1 MTRKDFER
9 MACPLDGD
17 ALDVLEG
24 KIDGFDPGSPFNPT
38 PGEMGLRQSGF
49 RGSIISTNFKK

>member
-38 PGEMGLRQSGF
+38 PGEMGLRQSVLEV
-49 RGSIISTNFKK
+49 R

>member
-1 MTRKDFER
+1 MTREELER

-24 KIDGFDPGSPFNPT
+24 KIDGFDSGSPFNPT
-38 PGEMGLRQSGF
+38 PGEMGLRQWF
-49 RGSIISTNFKK
+49 